1 MTRNTSLYVEN
12 QHSVQRLSDLC
23 PTFQRIGNSHY
34 SRNLNYN
41 RNINTICKNASIRK
55 SSYSCPQYRNLTQH
69 LTNCSCKSNQ
79 TQIIRKMTCRL
90 ISCSCKTETCKS
102 ICMLSFPVLI
112 QKMTAIVLIYI
123 LSSAETKTINHWNV
137 MSVDNYTLNGQ

>member
-12 QHSVQRLSDLC
+12 QHSVQRLSDLY
-23 PTFQRIGNSHY
+23 PTFQRIGKSHY

-41 RNINTICKNASIRK
+41 WNINTICKSTSIRT

-69 LTNCSCKSNQ
+69 LTNCSCKSYQ
-79 TQIIRKMTCRL
+79 TQITRKRTCHL
-90 ISCSCKTETCKS
+90 ISCSCKSETCKS

-112 QKMTAIVLIYI
+112 RKMTAIVLIYI
-123 LSSAETKTINHWNV
+123 LSSAETKKINHWNA
-137 MSVDNYTLNGQ
+137 MSADNYALNG